1 MRETSKLPL
10 AKLRRWLHRL
20 KVGQKISLGY
30 TIAIG
35 IAVLGTTS
43 GFIIGDRY
51 REEAREKE
59 EYAQQEVSLL
69 GRLETNMLQ
78 ARKHQHLFA
87 TFVDRPHYL
96 HKEYDA
102 YLYHA
107 TEVKKLWSEFK
118 ASQGLFLNHPN
129 KQTPSEIH
137 TDLTHAHFVQIHGS
151 LLEAYLR
158 RVDELI
164 LQIEPSNLSPQ
175 EIKRAEYRFLDFTDS
190 LVALEFDRISDELS
204 QLYQLSYQE
213 YLKKDRIVE
222 KTELIYIET
231 IAVTSILSIAIAT
244 ILALYTSRAIASPL
258 IRATNIAQQVTK
270 ESNFEMQV
278 PVTTS
283 DEIGVLTTSL
293 NEMIQKVKILLE
305 EKEER
310 AIALQQAKETADAA
324 NRAKSEF
331 LANMSHELRTPLNA
345 ILGFTQVINRDPN
358 LSGELQENLGIIS
371 RSGEHLL
378 GLINDILDLS
388 KIEAGKLTLNNNDF
402 DLYGLLDAIEKMLK
416 IKAKSKNLQL
426 IFEFASD
433 LPQYIRTDEKK
444 LRQVLLNLLGNAI
457 KFTNEGSV
465 ILRVRESGV
474 ASLQGVGSRESG
486 VGEQPI
492 PPVPLLPNPH
502 TLLFEV
508 EDTGVGIAFEE
519 MKNLFEPFFQTEIGR
534 NSQQGTGLGLTISR
548 KFVQIMGGD
557 ISVSSGV
564 NRGTSFKFDIQ
575 VELSQATAVPSPQE
589 IRRVIGLETNQPSYR
604 ILVVDD
610 RLENRQLL
618 IKLLEPIGFKVKEA
632 ANGAEAIETW
642 SSWEP
647 HLIWMDMRMPIV
659 NGYEATKQIKS
670 HIKGQATIIIALTAS
685 SLDQEKAVFL
695 SVGCDDF
702 VGKPF
707 RENIIFDKMAQY
719 LGVRYLYQTEN
730 LTAKVEKLS
739 EIEELTAKKL
749 AVMSDRWLTQ
759 LFQAA
764 NQLDSVLIANL
775 IAQIPEENNI
785 LARAIQQ
792 KVDNF
797 DFDRIANLAQLSVR
811 S

>member
-1 MRETSKLPL
+1 MRETPKLPL
-10 AKLRRWLHRL
+10 TKLRRWLHRL

-35 IAVLGTTS
+35 VAVLGTTS

-51 REEAREKE
+51 REEAREKK

-69 GRLETNMLQ
+69 GRLGTNMLE
-78 ARKHQHLFA
+78 ARKHQHLFS

-96 HKEYDA
+96 KREYNN

-107 TEVKKLWSEFK
+107 AEIKKLWSQFK
-118 ASQGLFLNHPN
+118 ASEGLFLNSQDKKTN
-129 KQTPSEIH
+129 RSIVK
-137 TDLTHAHFVQIHGS
+137 THAHFVQINGS

-158 RVDELI
+158 RVDRLI
-164 LQIEPSNLSPQ
+164 HQVEPVNLSPQ
-175 EIKRAEYRFLDFTDS
+175 EIKRVEYQFLDFTDS

-204 QLYQLSYQE
+204 DLYQLSYQE
-213 YLKKDRIVE
+213 YIKTDRDVE
-222 KTELIYIET
+222 AIDVIYTKI
-231 IAVTSILSIAIAT
+231 IIVTSLLSIAIAT
-244 ILALYTSRAIASPL
+244 ILALYTSRAIGSPL
-258 IRATNIAQQVTK
+258 IRATKIAQQVTE
-270 ESNFEMQV
+270 ESNFELLV

-293 NEMIQKVKILLE
+293 NQMIQKVKRLLE

-345 ILGFTQVINRDPN
+345 ILGFTQVMNRDPN
-358 LSGELQENLGIIS
+358 LSEELLENLNIIS

-378 GLINDILDLS
+378 ELINDILDLS

-402 DLYGLLDAIEKMLK
+402 DLYGLLDAIEEMLQ

-426 IFEFASD
+426 IIEVAPN

-465 ILRVRESGV
+465 VLRVGESLRSRG
-474 ASLQGVGSRESG
+474 ASEQGA
-486 VGEQPI
+486 GE
-492 PPVPLLPNPH
+492 N
-502 TLLFEV
+502 TLIFEI

-519 MKNLFEPFFQTEIGR
+519 MKNLFEPFVQTEIGR
-534 NSQQGTGLGLTISR
+534 KSQQGTGLGLTISR
-548 KFVQIMGGD
+548 KFVEIMGGD
-557 ISVSSGV
+557 ISVSSKL

-575 VELSQATAVPSPQE
+575 VELSQATAIRSPQE

-604 ILVVDD
+604 ILIADD

-632 ANGAEAIETW
+632 ANGAEAIEIW
-642 SSWEP
+642 SNWQP
-647 HLIWMDMRMPIV
+647 HLIWMDMQMPV
-659 NGYEATKQIKS
+659 TNGYEATQYIKS
-670 HIKGQATIIIALTAS
+670 SIKGQETIIIALTAS
-685 SLDQEKAVFL
+685 SLDQERAIFL
-695 SVGCDDF
+695 SAGCDDF

-719 LGVRYLYQTEN
+719 LGVRYLYQTED
-730 LTAKVEKLS
+730 LTAKMEELSEFEELIAEKLA
-739 EIEELTAKKL
+739 L
-749 AVMSDRWLTQ
+749 MSDRWLIQ
-759 LFQAA
+759 LFKAA
-764 NQLDSVLIANL
+764 NELDSVLIADL

-797 DFDRIANLAQLSVR
+797 DFDRIANLAQLTVR